1 MLLPGFAARFGRF
14 KRPRW
19 PRPIGI
25 AILVTV
31 GLVLL
36 GVVTSAGLWHRV
48 MLAEPVPASTPLPA
62 KMIST
67 VGPVLPV
74 SRAPSPAPDTTA
86 LIEPS
91 TAPVLAQLTVTGAG
105 IAGVSLRQ
113 APGTGDR
120 LNILADGALLTA
132 LGGEQEAAGRTWLQ
146 VTDADGNVGWVAKE
160 FVVVSRAAAAAVTPD
175 SPRDDFIRYG
185 KTFRANLAA
194 SDAADAAL
202 SSAFAQIEAVGPD
215 AVGPLA
221 RTGRET
227 QRQLYDETVA
237 MKVPER
243 GRPLLQQLQAILLSR
258 IEVAEA
264 IFDVSMVSNP
274 INRAALDRARTRAE
288 TALINF
294 TVTFAS
300 LARDL
305 NVNYDQDL
313 QP

>member
-1 MLLPGFAARFGRF
+1 
-14 KRPRW
+14 
-19 PRPIGI
+19 
-25 AILVTV
+25 
-31 GLVLL
+31 
-36 GVVTSAGLWHRV
+36 
-48 MLAEPVPASTPLPA
+48 
-62 KMIST
+62 MIST

-74 SRAPSPAPDTTA
+74 SEAPSPVPDTTA
-86 LIEPS
+86 AIEPS
-91 TAPVLAQLTVTGAG
+91 AAPVLAQLTVTGAG
-105 IAGVSLRQ
+105 TAGVSLRQ
-113 APGTGDR
+113 APGTGNR

-132 LGGEQEAAGRTWLQ
+132 LGAEQEAAGRTWLQ
-146 VTDADGNVGWVAKE
+146 VTDADGTVGWVAKE
-160 FVVVSRAAAAAVTPD
+160 FVVVSRAASPVVTPD

-194 SDAADAAL
+194 SDAADTAL
-202 SSAFAQIEAVGPD
+202 SAAFAQIETLGPD
-215 AVGPLA
+215 AVAPLA

-227 QRQLYDETVA
+227 QRQLYDESVA
-237 MKVPER
+237 TKVPER

-274 INRAALDRARTRAE
+274 SNRAALDRARTRAE
-288 TALINF
+288 SALISF